1 MKLEY
6 FDLVMLNCPTSP
18 PPVPAEVPEGGE
30 PPQEGEEKQEQKRQ
44 PMKVGWKMLENC
56 KENGLVRSI
65 GLANFSSQAIL
76 NLYPFVTHKPVVNQV
91 ESHPYLIQKS
101 IYQICKKLKMTMI
114 ACCPLMRGGKD
125 QKAPLGDKI
134 DYMAEPILK

>member
-18 PPVPAEVPEGGE
+18 PPAPVEVAEGGE

-44 PMKVGWKMLENC
+44 SVKVGWKMLENC

-65 GLANFSSQAIL
+65 GLANFSCQAIL

-91 ESHPYLIQKS
+91 
-101 IYQICKKLKMTMI
+101 
-114 ACCPLMRGGKD
+114 
-125 QKAPLGDKI
+125 
-134 DYMAEPILK
+134 